1 MKLSWISAFT
11 VTDSIKI
18 KTMINQYQVR
28 LFHNGRNQTLNIPH
42 AFEMPSDDVVIRKE
56 GEKLIIEPLKKK
68 SLLEL
73 LATLPDI
80 DEDFPDIDEGL
91 LPLDD
96 IQF

>member
-1 MKLSWISAFT
+1 M
-11 VTDSIKI
+11 V
-18 KTMINQYQVR
+18 
-28 LFHNGRNQTLNIPH
+28 G
-42 AFEMPSDDVVIRKE
+42 
-56 GEKLIIEPLKKK
+56 LIGICCKKR

-80 DEDFPDIDEGL
+80 DEDFPNVDEGL

>member
-1 MKLSWISAFT
+1 MIS
-11 VTDSIKI
+11 
-18 KTMINQYQVR
+18 QYQVR

-42 AFEMPSDDVVIRKE
+42 AFEMPSNDVVIRKE
-56 GEKLIIEPLKKK
+56 GEKLIIEPFKKR

-80 DEDFPDIDEGL
+80 DEAFPDIDEGL

>member
-1 MKLSWISAFT
+1 MIS
-11 VTDSIKI
+11 
-18 KTMINQYQVR
+18 QYQVR

-42 AFEMPSDDVVIRKE
+42 AFEMPSNDVVIRKE
-56 GEKLIIEPLKKK
+56 GERLIIEPFKQS

-73 LATLPDI
+73 LATLEDI
-80 DEDFPDIDEGL
+80 DEDFPNVDEGL

>member
-1 MKLSWISAFT
+1 MKTLIS
-11 VTDSIKI
+11 
-18 KTMINQYQVR
+18 QYQVR

-42 AFEMPSDDVVIRKE
+42 AFEMPSNDVVIRKE
-56 GEKLIIEPLKKK
+56 GERLIIEPFKKG

-73 LATLPDI
+73 LATLLDI
-80 DEDFPDIDEGL
+80 DEDFPNVDEGL

>member
-1 MKLSWISAFT
+1 MKTTIS
-11 VTDSIKI
+11 
-18 KTMINQYQVR
+18 QYCVR
-28 LFHNGRNQTLNIPH
+28 LTHNGRNQTLNIPH
-42 AFEMPSDDVVIRKE
+42 AFEMSSNDVVIRKE
-56 GEKLIIEPLKKK
+56 GEKLIIEPFKKR

-91 LPLDD
+91 FLLDD

>member
-1 MKLSWISAFT
+1 MIS
-11 VTDSIKI
+11 
-18 KTMINQYQVR
+18 QYQVR

-42 AFEMPSDDVVIRKE
+42 AFEMPSNDVVIRKE
-56 GEKLIIEPLKKK
+56 GEKLIIEPFKKK

-73 LATLPDI
+73 LATLPDL

-91 LPLDD
+91 PPLDD

>member
-1 MKLSWISAFT
+1 MIS
-11 VTDSIKI
+11 
-18 KTMINQYQVR
+18 QYQVR

-42 AFEMPSDDVVIRKE
+42 AFEISSNDVVIRKE
-56 GEKLIIEPLKKK
+56 GEKLIIEPFKKK

-91 LPLDD
+91 MPLDD
-96 IQF
+96 IRF

>member
-1 MKLSWISAFT
+1 M
-11 VTDSIKI
+11 
-18 KTMINQYQVR
+18 KTMISQYQVR

-42 AFEMPSDDVVIRKE
+42 AFEMPSNDVVIRKE
-56 GEKLIIEPLKKK
+56 GERLIIEPFKKR

-80 DEDFPDIDEGL
+80 DGDFPNVDEGL
-91 LPLDD
+91 LTLDD

>member
-1 MKLSWISAFT
+1 MIS
-11 VTDSIKI
+11 
-18 KTMINQYQVR
+18 QYQVR

-42 AFEMPSDDVVIRKE
+42 AFEMPSNDVVIRKE
-56 GEKLIIEPLKKK
+56 GEKLIIEPFKKR

-80 DEDFPDIDEGL
+80 DEDFPDIDQRL
-91 LPLDD
+91 LPIDD

>member
-1 MKLSWISAFT
+1 MKM
-11 VTDSIKI
+11 
-18 KTMINQYQVR
+18 KTMISQYQVR

-42 AFEMPSDDVVIRKE
+42 AFEMPSNDVVIRKD
-56 GEKLIIEPLKKK
+56 GERLIIEPFKKR

-80 DEDFPDIDEGL
+80 DEDFSNVDEGL

>member
-1 MKLSWISAFT
+1 MT
-11 VTDSIKI
+11 
-18 KTMINQYQVR
+18 TMISQYQVR

-42 AFEMPSDDVVIRKE
+42 AFEMPSNDVVIRKE
-56 GEKLIIEPLKKK
+56 GEKLIIEPFKKR

-80 DEDFPDIDEGL
+80 DEDFPDIAEGL

>member
-1 MKLSWISAFT
+1 
-11 VTDSIKI
+11 
-18 KTMINQYQVR
+18 MINQYQVR

-73 LATLPDI
+73 LATLPDL

>member
-1 MKLSWISAFT
+1 M
-11 VTDSIKI
+11 
-18 KTMINQYQVR
+18 KTMTSQYQVR

-42 AFEMPSDDVVIRKE
+42 AFEMPSNDVVIGKE
-56 GEKLIIEPLKKK
+56 GERLIIEPFKKS

-80 DEDFPDIDEGL
+80 DEDFPSVDEGL

>member
-1 MKLSWISAFT
+1 M
-11 VTDSIKI
+11 
-18 KTMINQYQVR
+18 KTMISQYQVR

-42 AFEMPSDDVVIRKE
+42 AFEMPSNDVVIRKE
-56 GEKLIIEPLKKK
+56 GERLIIEPFKKG

-80 DEDFPDIDEGL
+80 DEDFSNVDEGL
-91 LPLDD
+91 LTLDD

>member
-1 MKLSWISAFT
+1 MTNYNAIAESNNFIVLER
-11 VTDSIKI
+11 
-18 KTMINQYQVR
+18 INGQYQVR

-42 AFEMPSDDVVIRKE
+42 AFEISSNDVVIRKE
-56 GEKLIIEPLKKK
+56 GEKLIIEPFKKK

-91 LPLDD
+91 MPLDD
-96 IQF
+96 IRF